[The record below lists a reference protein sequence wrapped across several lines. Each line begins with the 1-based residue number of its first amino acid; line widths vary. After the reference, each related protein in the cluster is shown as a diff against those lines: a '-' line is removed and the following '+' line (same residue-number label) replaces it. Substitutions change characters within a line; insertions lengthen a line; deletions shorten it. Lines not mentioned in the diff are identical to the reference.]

1 MNKKTMGEFI
11 KELREENNMSQT
23 DLGKQLNVHRAY
35 VSKWETGR
43 TVVTPEYLTMLSEF
57 FDVSIDELIAGK
69 REKKDLS
76 TKINDITLK
85 LFDNN
90 RKLHGTIKYGI
101 TIIFILLFVFLSYY
115 FYSFY
120 NTVKV
125 YTIHL
130 DSDKYIANY
139 GLLIKT
145 NDKIYFY
152 LDIDY
157 LVDDIESIDSV
168 QLFYNMGNKVTT
180 ISEITDIRPFSFTAF
195 NGYDEYINFDE
206 FDKALDK
213 MYIYVNFIDGNYER
227 VQLKFDRDY
236 ANSSLLTKKN
246 KKIKSDLSTTYSKK
260 KSTKF
265 YDRFLELKKI
275 IEKHGK
281 EGIMNFDF
289 EGKKYKLIIIDD
301 ELIVHVKNDYLSYE
315 FRYDYF
321 NKELFSYYLLDENG
335 EEKLFYSFDVQGSVC
350 VEGDCTNH
358 MDYYR
363 EMMRLFYGIICEY
376 K

>member
-43 TVVTPEYLTMLSEF
+43 TVVTPEYLTLLSEF

-139 GLLIKT
+139 GLLTKT

-168 QLFYNMGNKVTT
+168 QLFYNMGSKLNMIIET
-180 ISEITDIRPFSFTAF
+180 TDIKPFNFTAF
-195 NGYDEYINFDE
+195 NGYGEYINFDE
-206 FDKALDK
+206 FDKALDR
-213 MYIYVNFIDGNYER
+213 MYVDVNFVDGNYER
-227 VQLKFDRDY
+227 VKVEFDRDY
-236 ANSSLLTKKN
+236 ANSSLLPKKN
-246 KKIKSDLSTTYSKK
+246 KKIKSDLSTTYSEK

-281 EGIMNFDF
+281 ENTLDF
-289 EGKKYKLIIIDD
+289 KFEDKMYHLKVIQ
-301 ELIVHVKNDYLSYE
+301 DYLSISVEESIKLYSI
-315 FRYDYF
+315 YYSYF
-321 NKELFSYYLLDENG
+321 NYELFTLNSFNG
-335 EEKLFYSFDVQGSVC
+335 NEEKQLYSFNIQRSVC

-363 EMMRLFYGIICEY
+363 EMLRLFYGIICEY

>member
-43 TVVTPEYLTMLSEF
+43 TVVTPEYLTLLSEF

-139 GLLIKT
+139 GLLTKT

-236 ANSSLLTKKN
+236 ANSSLLPKKN

-275 IEKHGK
+275 IDKHGK
-281 EGIMNFDF
+281 EGIMKYDF
-289 EGKKYKLIIIDD
+289 EGKKYRL
-301 ELIVHVKNDYLSYE
+301 EIVEDFLYISTEDSSKPYSICYS
-315 FRYDYF
+315 FF
-321 NKELFSYYLLDENG
+321 NAELFTLNFLTDN
-335 EEKLFYSFDVQGSVC
+335 EKKQVYSFNLQRSIC

-363 EMMRLFYGIICEY
+363 EMMRLFYGIVCEY